1 MAFRDEVLDVLE
13 EITESEEVKEN
24 TNVQLFEE
32 GLLDSM
38 ATVQLLVEI
47 ENNLDITVPVSE
59 FDRDDWATPEM
70 IIKQLEALKG

>member
-1 MAFRDEVLDVLE
+1 MAFRDEVLDILE

-24 TNVQLFEE
+24 TDVQLFEE

-59 FDRDDWATPEM
+59 FERDDWATPEM

>member
-1 MAFRDEVLDVLE
+1 MAFCDEVLDILE